1 MQVCANLPL
10 AGRDVRLDLFRGLA
24 NWAIFL
30 DHIPHQVLSWITVKN
45 YGFSD
50 AADQFVLISGYTAA
64 FVFGR
69 VMIERG
75 YAAAASRLAERAF
88 TLYAAH
94 IIVVVIYIAVIAC
107 VSREFNDPDDL
118 NQFNVA
124 VFMNMPFREFIQALA
139 LRYKPVNL
147 DVLPLYILLLGAFAP
162 ALWLMVR
169 KPNWT
174 LAASLFLYVA
184 ARHFGWN
191 LPAAPSGFWYFNPFA
206 WQLLFFLGAW
216 IALGGSRAIQSI
228 VRTRAAF
235 WLAIAYIIFALVV
248 TTAIR
253 VPDLGGLVPH
263 RILQPFDPNDKTN
276 LAPYRVVHLM
286 ALAVVVTRFLHL
298 DSPILQW
305 RALAPLIRCG
315 QHSLQV
321 FCTGIVLSFCAHA
334 AIELSLNSL
343 WVQIFV
349 GTIGILLMTA
359 SAFDVVQTA
368 RSSRSCSAFAA
379 VIEAGTQRTSR
390 EPKRRFQQRGPP
402 CDLLIQPRAGGRARF
417 CRLQRS

>member
-1 MQVCANLPL
+1 MRVCANLAL
-10 AGRDVRLDLFRGLA
+10 AGRDGRLDMFRGLA

-30 DHIPHQVLSWITVKN
+30 DHIPHEVLSWITVKN

-50 AADQFVLISGYTAA
+50 AADLFVFISGYTAA
-64 FVFGR
+64 LVFGR

-75 YAAAASRLAERAF
+75 YAATVSRLAKRALM
-88 TLYAAH
+88 LYAAH

-107 VSREFNDPDDL
+107 VSREFHDPDDL

-124 VFMNMPFREFIQALA
+124 VFMNMPFREFVQALA

-174 LAASLFLYVA
+174 LAGSLVLYVA

-191 LPAAPSGFWYFNPFA
+191 LPASPSGLWYFNPFT

-228 VRTRAAF
+228 VRTRTAF
-235 WLAIAYIIFALVV
+235 WLAIAFIIFAFVV
-248 TTAIR
+248 TMAIR
-253 VPDLGGLVPH
+253 VPDLGVLLPH
-263 RILQPFDPNDKTN
+263 WILQPFDPNDKTN
-276 LAPYRVVHLM
+276 LAPYRVVHFM

-343 WVQIFV
+343 WIQIVV
-349 GTIGILLMTA
+349 GATGISLMT
-359 SAFDVVQTA
+359 VVA
-368 RSSRSCSAFAA
+368 YCRIWSK
-379 VIEAGTQRTSR
+379 QRDRVLPSPAQIG
-390 EPKRRFQQRGPP
+390 E
-402 CDLLIQPRAGGRARF
+402 LA
-417 CRLQRS
+417 

>member
-1 MQVCANLPL
+1 MRVRADISLG
-10 AGRDVRLDLFRGLA
+10 ARDVRLDLFRGLA

-30 DHIPHQVLSWITVKN
+30 DHIPHEVLNWTTSRN

-50 AADQFVLISGYTAA
+50 AADLFVFISGYTAA
-64 FVFGR
+64 LAFGR
-69 VMIERG
+69 IMVERG
-75 YAAAASRLAERAF
+75 YLAAASRLSKRAF
-88 TLYAAH
+88 ELYAAH
-94 IIVVVIYIAVIAC
+94 IIVVAVYIAVIAYA
-107 VSREFNDPDDL
+107 SREFLDPDDL

-124 VFMNMPFREFIQALA
+124 IFLHMPFREFIQALA

-162 ALWLMVR
+162 TLWLMVR

-174 LAASLFLYVA
+174 LAGSLVLYVA

-191 LPAAPSGFWYFNPFA
+191 LPSSPSGRWYFNPFT

-216 IALGGSRAIQSI
+216 IALSGSGAIQSV
-228 VRTRAAF
+228 VRTRATF
-235 WLAIAYIIFALVV
+235 WLAIACIIFAFVV
-248 TTAIR
+248 TMAIR

-263 RILQPFDPNDKTN
+263 WIVEPFDPNDKTN
-276 LAPYRVVHLM
+276 LAPYRVVHFM

-334 AIELSLNSL
+334 VIELSLNSL

-349 GTIGILLMTA
+349 GATGISLMTA
-359 SAFDVVQTA
+359 VAYCRTWSKQRDRVLPSPVQIGELA
-368 RSSRSCSAFAA
+368 
-379 VIEAGTQRTSR
+379 
-390 EPKRRFQQRGPP
+390 
-402 CDLLIQPRAGGRARF
+402 
-417 CRLQRS
+417 

>member
-1 MQVCANLPL
+1 MRVFVNLPR
-10 AGRDVRLDLFRGLA
+10 AGRDARLDLFRGLA

-30 DHIPHQVLSWITVKN
+30 DHIPHEVLSWITVKN

-50 AADQFVLISGYTAA
+50 AADLFVFISGYTAA
-64 FVFGR
+64 LVFGR

-75 YAAAASRLAERAF
+75 YAAAASRLAKRALV
-88 TLYAAH
+88 LYAAH
-94 IIVVVIYIAVIAC
+94 IIVVVICIAVIAC
-107 VSREFNDPDDL
+107 VSREFHDPDDL

-124 VFMNMPFREFIQALA
+124 VFMNMPFREFVQALA

-147 DVLPLYILLLGAFAP
+147 DVLPLYILLLGAFVP

-174 LAASLFLYVA
+174 LAGSLVLYVA

-191 LPAAPSGFWYFNPFA
+191 LPASPSGLWYFNPFA
-206 WQLLFFLGAW
+206 WQLLFFVGAW

-235 WLAIAYIIFALVV
+235 WLAIACIIFAFVV
-248 TTAIR
+248 TMAIR
-253 VPDLGGLVPH
+253 VPDLGVLLPH
-263 RILQPFDPNDKTN
+263 WILQPFDPNDKTN
-276 LAPYRVVHLM
+276 LAPYRVVHFM

-334 AIELSLNSL
+334 VIELSLNSF
-343 WVQIFV
+343 WVQIAV
-349 GTIGILLMTA
+349 GATGISLMTA
-359 SAFDVVQTA
+359 VAYCRTWSK
-368 RSSRSCSAFAA
+368 
-379 VIEAGTQRTSR
+379 QRDRVLPSPAQIG
-390 EPKRRFQQRGPP
+390 E
-402 CDLLIQPRAGGRARF
+402 LA
-417 CRLQRS
+417 